1 MRYFAMVAAGATLW
15 GCWPLFLRPA
25 GLSGTQSALLALLIT
40 ALPAPFLVRREALKD
55 RRATLALVI
64 MGVADAINVALFFA
78 ALKRGPVA
86 VAVLTHYLAPLLV
99 ALTAPWVMREPRSMR
114 ALIGTPLTLGGLG
127 MLIWRPGEDF
137 SGWTALLGAASALFF
152 AVCVFGAKM
161 ASRAW
166 SPLAVTSV
174 HAAVAVVTLLLLFG
188 PSALPP
194 LQVTTLWVVVG
205 GVFSGL
211 LGNILFNTG
220 LRRIPTTA
228 ASALTYLEPLTA
240 SLVGWIFFHEALGP
254 WALVGA
260 ALVLAVGLWVAAE
273 PRRQA
278 DSLLPSISGTP

>member
-1 MRYFAMVAAGATLW
+1 VRYFAMVAAGATLW
-15 GCWPLFLRPA
+15 GCWPFFLRHG
-25 GLSGTQSALLALLIT
+25 GLSGPQNALLALLIT
-40 ALPAPFLVRREALKD
+40 ALPAPFLLSRESLKD

-78 ALKRGPVA
+78 GVKSGTVA
-86 VAVLTHYLAPLLV
+86 VAVLTHYLAPLIV
-99 ALTAPWVMREPRSMR
+99 ALTASWVMREPRSVR

-127 MLIWRPGEDF
+127 MLIWHPGEDF
-137 SGWTALLGAASALFF
+137 SVWTALLGAASAVFF
-152 AVCVFGAKM
+152 AVCVFSAKT

-166 SPLAVTSV
+166 SPLAVTSL
-174 HAAVAVVTLLLLFG
+174 HAAVSVATLLLLFG
-188 PSALPP
+188 PSVLPP
-194 LQVTTLWVVVG
+194 LRVTTLWVVVG

-240 SLVGWIFFHEALGP
+240 SLVGWVFFQEALGP
-254 WALVGA
+254 WALVGGL
-260 ALVLAVGLWVAAE
+260 LVLSVGVWVAAE
-273 PRRQA
+273 PRRPA

>member
-1 MRYFAMVAAGATLW
+1 MVAAGATLW
-15 GCWPLFLRPA
+15 GCWPFFLRHA
-25 GLSGTQSALLALLIT
+25 GLSGIQNALLAMLT
-40 ALPAPFLVRREALKD
+40 MALPTPFLLRSESLKD
-55 RRATLALVI
+55 RRATVALVI

-78 ALKRGPVA
+78 AVKRGPVA

-99 ALTAPWVMREPRSMR
+99 ALTAPWVMREPRSVR
-114 ALIGTPLTLGGLG
+114 AFIGTPLTLGGLG

-137 SGWTALLGAASALFF
+137 SGWTALLGAASAIFF
-152 AVCVFGAKM
+152 AAAVFGAKT
-161 ASRAW
+161 AARAW

-174 HAAVAVVTLLLLFG
+174 HSAVGVATLLLLSG
-188 PSALPP
+188 SSALPP
-194 LQVTTLWVVVG
+194 LEVTTLWVVVG

-240 SLVGWIFFHEALGP
+240 SLLGWVFFQEALGP

-260 ALVLAVGLWVAAE
+260 ALVLAVGVWVAAE
-273 PRRQA
+273 PRRRA

>member
-1 MRYFAMVAAGATLW
+1 VRYFAMVAAGATLW

-25 GLSGTQSALLALLIT
+25 GLSGSQNALLALLT
-40 ALPAPFLVRREALKD
+40 MALPTPFLLRREALKD
-55 RRATLALVI
+55 RRATLALV
-64 MGVADAINVALFFA
+64 MLGVADAFNVALFFA
-78 ALKRGPVA
+78 GVKNGPVA

-99 ALTAPWVMREPRSMR
+99 ALTAPWVMREPRSVR

-137 SGWTALLGAASALFF
+137 SAWTALLGAASAFF
-152 AVCVFGAKM
+152 YAVCVFTAKT
-161 ASRAW
+161 AARVW

-174 HAAVAVVTLLLLFG
+174 HSTVSVATLLLLFG
-188 PSALPP
+188 PSVLPP

-205 GVFSGL
+205 GLFSGL

-240 SLVGWIFFHEALGP
+240 SLAGWVFFQEALGP
-254 WALVGA
+254 WAVAGGL
-260 ALVLAVGLWVAAE
+260 LVLAVGVWVAAE

-278 DSLLPSISGTP
+278 DSLLSSISGTP